1 MKKIA
6 FEPHLDSINKA
17 YEDYFRDS
25 ETIDFQ
31 ILKKPRWK
39 DNSRLK
45 IIKMIIFMIKCFFDF
60 STGKYDLV
68 HLNGANFGIIAY
80 LASFFKCKY
89 IFTMH
94 SSVQL
99 DMNDDFRVKVFS
111 KITKIF
117 RPIIAKRAEQVFT
130 ISNFSKK
137 NLENKYGIKLKVIY
151 NGYQKERMYFDPS
164 KELVDKY
171 NLDRKILFIS
181 VGRMVEYKNPFKV
194 IDVFEQAK
202 KQINNAFLIFI
213 GKGILFNKVKKY
225 VKKKDLDRDILFIK
239 EIPYDDI
246 RKWYSN
252 ATYFISGC
260 NTEDFG
266 LAPLE
271 AVACRC
277 FPILPKGGA
286 FPEIFVKDKY
296 FYDVNKIDNIKFF
309 KPTIE
314 DKEYLSKVLEK
325 YSWEK
330 SIRQYELYYRKI
342 TGEI

>member
-1 MKKIA
+1 MKKKIA

-17 YEDYFRDS
+17 YEDYFRNSDKF
-25 ETIDFQ
+25 DFQ

-39 DNSRLK
+39 DNSHFK
-45 IIKMIIFMIKCFFDF
+45 IIKMIVFMIKSFFEF
-60 STGKYDLV
+60 ATGKYDLV

-80 LASFFKCKY
+80 FASFFKCKY

-99 DMNDDFRVKVFS
+99 DMSDNFRIKILS
-111 KITKIF
+111 KITKVL
-117 RPIIAKRAEQVFT
+117 RPIIARRAKQVFT

-137 NLENKYGIKLKVIY
+137 NLEEKYGISLKVIY
-151 NGYQKERMYFDPS
+151 NGYQKERMYFAPS
-164 KELVDKY
+164 KDLMNRY
-171 NLDRKILFIS
+171 NLNRKILFIS
-181 VGRMVEYKNPFKV
+181 VGRMVEYKNPFRV

-213 GKGILFNKVKKY
+213 GKGILLNKAKKY
-225 VKKKDLDRDILFIK
+225 AEKKSLKKDILFIE

-246 RKWYSN
+246 KKWYSN

-277 FPILPKGGA
+277 FPILPRGGA

-314 DKEYLSKVLEK
+314 DREYLFKVLEK
-325 YSWEK
+325 YTWEK
-330 SIRQYELYYRKI
+330 AISQYEKFYNLF
-342 TGEI
+342 TS